1 MKRLIIMLAMALTTA
16 VAVAETKTPEYPV
29 LDYKTA
35 TEADYREVMNLIF
48 SASSNTY
55 DLAYKTQF
63 SSIFHSKDMDHLIKE
78 IDTAYAEKLKQN
90 KYFFLHGLGW
100 TCGKFPLM
108 GKQYLQSWGLEDS
121 YANTYEIVTKL
132 KARSSYAYHLLVAGA
147 TLDDLIKVLSE
158 HAAFPS
164 NRTYMNE
171 PYLSNMKQCIQKLA
185 SSVIKRKLR
194 EQGKTFVTKD
204 GVNPCEE
211 CLTRLN
217 AALDAPRFAGL
228 NAWLEELGFEAR
240 INEAKMLSDEY
251 IKELKEKIF
260 YGEKNLTPFPKAILL
275 VYLGVDGYNQFVKE
289 YNGDK

>member
-1 MKRLIIMLAMALTTA
+1 MKKLMIMLALAVTTA
-16 VAVAETKTPEYPV
+16 AAVAETKTPEYPV

-48 SASSNTY
+48 SNPSNAY
-55 DLAYKTQF
+55 DIAHKTKF
-63 SSIFHSKDMDHLIKE
+63 HLIIFRKDMDNLIKE
-78 IDTAYAEKLKQN
+78 IDIAYAEKLKQD
-90 KYFFLHGLGW
+90 KYFCICDLGW
-100 TCGKFPLM
+100 TCGKLPLM

-121 YANTYEIVTKL
+121 YANTYEIVTRL
-132 KARSSYAYHLLVAGA
+132 KVYSAYASRLRRAGA
-147 TLDDLIKVLSE
+147 TLEDLIKVLSE
-158 HAAFPS
+158 YAAFPS
-164 NRTYMNE
+164 SRSYMYE
-171 PYLSNMKQCIQKLA
+171 SSLSAMKQSIQKLA
-185 SSVIKRKLR
+185 SSIIKRKLR
-194 EQGKTFVTKD
+194 EQGKSFVTKN

-211 CLTRLN
+211 YLTRLN

-260 YGEKNLTPFPKAILL
+260 YGEKTLTPFHKVILI

>member
-1 MKRLIIMLAMALTTA
+1 MKRLMIMLTMAVTTA

-29 LDYKTA
+29 LNYKTA

-48 SASSNTY
+48 SASSN
-55 DLAYKTQF
+55 AYVIASKTKF
-63 SSIFHSKDMDHLIKE
+63 YSIFYRNDLDNLIKE
-78 IDTAYAEKLKQN
+78 IDTLYAEKLKQD
-90 KYFFLHGLGW
+90 KYFLLPDMGW

-132 KARSSYAYHLLVAGA
+132 KSRSSHAHYLLRAGA

-164 NRTYMNE
+164 NRRYMDE
-171 PYLSNMKQCIQKLA
+171 RSLRDMKKSIQKLA
-185 SSVIKRKLR
+185 SSKLKRKMR
-194 EQGKTFVTKD
+194 EQGKSFVTKN

-211 CLTRLN
+211 YLTRLN

-228 NAWLEELGFEAR
+228 NAWLEELGYEAR
-240 INEAKMLSDEY
+240 INDAKMLSDEY

-260 YGEKNLTPFPKAILL
+260 YGEKELTPLSKAILL